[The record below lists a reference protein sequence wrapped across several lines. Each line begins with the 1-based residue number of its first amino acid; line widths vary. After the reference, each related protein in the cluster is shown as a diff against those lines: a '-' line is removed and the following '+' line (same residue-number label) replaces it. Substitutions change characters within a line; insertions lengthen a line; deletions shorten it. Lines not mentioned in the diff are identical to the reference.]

1 MLMPRSIE
9 VDGAATAALAS
20 ADCVAPLVFLSGG
33 IPGLT
38 PYCSGP
44 HIWGAGLDA
53 LARERAV
60 LAFDLGLGAAG
71 APDAGIGVDTL
82 VDQMRA
88 ILAAQGVARCHMIAH
103 DLAGLIALL
112 LATES
117 PTLVRAVSVV
127 SSGAAAPSG
136 DGVDNL
142 CFAHPPLPQWG
153 RAAQRWALERVSY
166 SHQHIDGALLDAC
179 VAASAAAAQRTAAP
193 AMSTPPLADVFMPSL
208 AAAKARLYETCRG
221 AGVPVPVQ
229 IIWGT
234 HDPLAT
240 LEQGLALYQ
249 IIAARQPATQFHVL
263 NRAGSLPFR
272 EEPETFLQVV
282 RAFGE
287 VVFPG

>member
-1 MLMPRSIE
+1 MLMRRSIQ
-9 VDGAATAALAS
+9 VNGASTAVLATP
-20 ADCVAPLVFLSGG
+20 DCVAPLVLLSGG
-33 IPGLT
+33 MPGVT

-44 HIWGAGLDA
+44 HIWGRSLDA
-53 LARERAV
+53 LARERDV
-60 LAFDLGLGAAG
+60 LAFDLGSAAG
-71 APDAGIGVDTL
+71 ESGADLGIDVLLGHVRATL
-82 VDQMRA
+82 SA
-88 ILAAQGVARCHMIAH
+88 LGITRCHVIAH

-112 LATES
+112 LAAES

-136 DGVDNL
+136 DAVDNL
-142 CFAHPPLPQWG
+142 CFAHPPLPRWS

-179 VAASAAAAQRTAAP
+179 VAAAATSSAAR
-193 AMSTPPLADVFMPSL
+193 DNFFMPSL
-208 AAAKARLYETCRG
+208 HAAKASLYEICRG
-221 AGVPVPVQ
+221 AGVSVPVQ
-229 IIWGT
+229 TIWGT
-234 HDPLAT
+234 HDPLGA